1 MAIQMAMVIL
11 IGTYFGSFL
20 DKHFNNNIPILTV
33 VFSLFSIF
41 SSLYYFLRDLIKK
54 NDS

>member
-41 SSLYYFLRDLIKK
+41 LILYYFFSDFI
-54 NDS
+54 